1 MRAIYRGSKMSIKT
15 MPPLLCAA
23 ILLALEGISW
33 ASEGGGHGGGL
44 NWTDFAY
51 RLVAFLI
58 LAGILAKLLK
68 NPISGF
74 LSTRQEEIKRLLEE
88 LETKKL
94 EAEKTSAEYRAKLAM
109 LEDEA
114 RKIVDDLVAEG
125 ELEKQKII
133 EAAQKQADYIKQQA
147 QFAIQQEYKAA
158 QESLKEEVSELTVA
172 AAEELLRKNI
182 QAEDQERLV
191 QDFMTRVVEAK

>member
-68 NPISGF
+68 NPISSF